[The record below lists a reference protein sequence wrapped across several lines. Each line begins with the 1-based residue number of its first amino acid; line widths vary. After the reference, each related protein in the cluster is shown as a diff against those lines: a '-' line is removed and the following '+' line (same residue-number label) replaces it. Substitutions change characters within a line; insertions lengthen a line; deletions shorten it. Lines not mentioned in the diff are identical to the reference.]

1 LNVNID
7 QFFFTYRLT
16 DPQANYDEAVVRIDY
31 STGGP
36 LPVKLINFNAAKTS
50 IGALLSWQT
59 AQELNNKGFD
69 VLRKTNGSFEKIGFV
84 DSKAPNGY
92 STSTLSYSFN
102 DMSMPSDKIV
112 YYRLAQVDVDGK
124 QFLSDIRVINNGD
137 SRQPVLIYPN
147 PSRGNL
153 QVIIPA
159 DFTGLS
165 DLRIF
170 SSTGSLVQSFTN
182 TSDKIIDVTGLKP
195 GIYIVKVTN
204 QFDNTAYTKKL
215 VVQ

>member
-1 LNVNID
+1 
-7 QFFFTYRLT
+7 
-16 DPQANYDEAVVRIDY
+16 
-31 STGGP
+31 
-36 LPVKLINFNAAKTS
+36 
-50 IGALLSWQT
+50 
-59 AQELNNKGFD
+59 
-69 VLRKTNGSFEKIGFV
+69 
-84 DSKAPNGY
+84 
-92 STSTLSYSFN
+92 
-102 DMSMPSDKIV
+102 
-112 YYRLAQVDVDGK
+112 
-124 QFLSDIRVINNGD
+124 VINNGD